1 MKQSIIILF
10 SIVLIACNKE
20 VTSIVPP
27 VTNKVEVVN
36 TPVTIKTK
44 YSTTDYDNTNLN
56 GDWSE
61 LSGPETYQWADINS
75 DGILD
80 KIIIHNTGYYFAIY
94 DSNKKYQWVDAS
106 QFLLDYTPSLKDSI
120 SGVPGGEQFSI
131 VDLNNDSIPDF
142 VINQSVEKVVNAVD
156 LGYNYL
162 MVLYSSPIK
171 GKYYHKI
178 INASNG
184 SIAVADINGDGV
196 ADITNVVQT
205 SGKQNLIRHFL
216 MNRDITYKEVNFN
229 VKNPNDD
236 KVNLYAQDFSYYN
249 DFDKDGKPDL
259 ITYGV
264 EYGDSANQGERQKFG
279 PTIWFNTTPNGY
291 STYTLLHDNAF
302 YRKYQGFGKLNM
314 TASMVIYDYD
324 NDGYKDVILNNIN
337 ANGSPYKDH
346 NALIIVWK
354 NLGNGQFKNVTENVF
369 NVGEN
374 INIKPNGETYQKIRV
389 IDVDGDGSKELC
401 YENLNCANLY
411 YKYMNG
417 KFVKYTQ
424 STSYNFNS
432 LNFPTYSK
440 H

>member
-27 VTNKVEVVN
+27 VTNKVEIVN

-162 MVLYSSPIK
+162 MILYSSPIK

-178 INASNG
+178 INASNQCDRTS
-184 SIAVADINGDGV
+184 SI
-196 ADITNVVQT
+196 
-205 SGKQNLIRHFL
+205 S
-216 MNRDITYKEVNFN
+216 
-229 VKNPNDD
+229 
-236 KVNLYAQDFSYYN
+236 
-249 DFDKDGKPDL
+249 
-259 ITYGV
+259 
-264 EYGDSANQGERQKFG
+264 
-279 PTIWFNTTPNGY
+279 
-291 STYTLLHDNAF
+291 
-302 YRKYQGFGKLNM
+302 
-314 TASMVIYDYD
+314 
-324 NDGYKDVILNNIN
+324 
-337 ANGSPYKDH
+337 
-346 NALIIVWK
+346 
-354 NLGNGQFKNVTENVF
+354 
-369 NVGEN
+369 
-374 INIKPNGETYQKIRV
+374 
-389 IDVDGDGSKELC
+389 
-401 YENLNCANLY
+401 
-411 YKYMNG
+411 
-417 KFVKYTQ
+417 
-424 STSYNFNS
+424 
-432 LNFPTYSK
+432 
-440 H
+440 